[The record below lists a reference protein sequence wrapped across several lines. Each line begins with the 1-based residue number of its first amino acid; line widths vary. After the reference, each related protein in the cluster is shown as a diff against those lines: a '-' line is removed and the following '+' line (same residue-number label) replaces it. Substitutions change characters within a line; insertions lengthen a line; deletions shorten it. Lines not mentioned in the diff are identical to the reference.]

1 MISGTGRQL
10 RAWGTAL
17 SRMSYQV
24 GITLLV
30 IAGVLVAASADYS
43 KDWDFGS
50 RWRPGRDNF
59 KYLALLIGL
68 HWLLLIPGTGLTL
81 TRSAWWGVAAIIAG
95 FAAWLLISELFSPI
109 PASSWL
115 NRGYW
120 LAFPLVVVCSPLF
133 WGDRRDAV
141 RNRGRCHGENEES
154 A

>member
-17 SRMSYQV
+17 SRSSYHL
-24 GITLLV
+24 GIALLV
-30 IAGVLVAASADYS
+30 IAGVFVAASADYS

-68 HWLLLIPGTGLTL
+68 HWLLLVPGIWLTL
-81 TRSAWWGVAAIIAG
+81 MRSVWWRIVAVIAG
-95 FAAWLLISELFSPI
+95 CVVWLTISELFSPI

-115 NRGYW
+115 KRGYW
-120 LAFPLVVVCSPLF
+120 LALSLVVVCCLPFL
-133 WGDRRDAV
+133 GDRRDVV
-141 RNRGRCHGENEES
+141 RNRGRCHGEN
-154 A
+154 